1 MVMAKPVGEDPLHY
15 NLKAFPSRRLKPPAA
30 PRVARRLGDPD
41 ILCDIPQQGGAVMM
55 CFFIRHGRVAAAFL
69 AVLFVSSCDSVDFDY
84 PDGKVSFSSPPVE
97 ISGAESFGPMGGLN
111 VLPKDHGG
119 FHLREPY
126 RFPASV
132 PVIAVANGVIVR
144 VSNGTREV
152 PPIPD
157 APEEVWG
164 RQYDDHLIELKV
176 SETIT
181 VNYAHVSAWGPATE
195 AEFGDMPKS
204 EEGRNVEFVVSAGD
218 TIGYVGP
225 HGTMDFSVFD
235 YDLDPDILNPDI
247 YPEGYIYAAN
257 IFDYWQQP
265 LRGQLEA
272 IALREVPPLGGKIDY
287 DIEGRIIGNWFLEG
301 TEEFIQWSRQLAIVY
316 HDVFG
321 ERIAISDG
329 SPMRD
334 VPGIENP
341 GAPDNFWVRGNSP
354 APEDIGVGDGVVKYT
369 LIYGRDGFREPPF
382 DDNDRPVQGV
392 ALVEMLETGKIR
404 FQVFKGV
411 EDAAGFTSSAKIYV
425 RNP

>member
-1 MVMAKPVGEDPLHY
+1 MAGPLRQ
-15 NLKAFPSRRLKPPAA
+15 A
-30 PRVARRLGDPD
+30 RVIGF
-41 ILCDIPQQGGAVMM
+41 ILTLTLTA
-55 CFFIRHGRVAAAFL
+55 
-69 AVLFVSSCDSVDFDY
+69 SCDSVDFDY
-84 PDGKVSFSSPPVE
+84 PEGRVFFSHPPVD
-97 ISGAESFGPMGGLN
+97 IAGAEWFGPMGGLN

-119 FHLREPY
+119 FILKEPY
-126 RFPASV
+126 KFPASV
-132 PVIAVANGVIVR
+132 PVLAVADGVIIR

-157 APEEVWG
+157 APEAVWG

-181 VNYAHVSAWGPATE
+181 VNYAHVTEWGPATE
-195 AEFGDMPKS
+195 EEFGDMEKT
-204 EEGRNVEFVVSAGD
+204 EEGKSVSLVVSAGD

-225 HGTMDFSVFD
+225 HGAMDFSVID
-235 YDLDPDILNPDI
+235 YDLNLNFLNRDI
-247 YPEGYIYAAN
+247 YPEVYLYSGN
-257 IFDYWQQP
+257 VFDYFRQP

-272 IALREVPPLGGKIDY
+272 IAMRELPPRGGKIDY
-287 DIEGRIIGNWFLEG
+287 DVAGRIIGNWFLEG
-301 TEEFIQWSRQLAIVY
+301 TDEFIQWSRQLAIVY
-316 HDVFG
+316 HDIFG

-341 GAPDNFWVRGNSP
+341 GYPDNFWVRGNSP
-354 APEDIGVGDGVVKYT
+354 APEDIGVGDGVVKYV

-382 DDNDRPVQGV
+382 DDEDRPVQGV
-392 ALVEMLETGKIR
+392 ALVEMIETDKIR

-411 EDAAGFTSSAKIYV
+411 EDADGFTSASKIYV